1 MPKGLN
7 QRQAAFA
14 EFIVQ
19 GMAAS
24 RAYKEAGYEGK
35 GNTAESK
42 ASRLVRNG
50 KVASYIEELRGKIQD
65 SAIYTS
71 KELQKD
77 LTKMMKGAMA
87 DDDRT
92 GFSALATQLCK
103 IQGLYQ
109 KETVDVN
116 LNAGGVLVMPMAGSI
131 EEWNGNQAGED
142 QKRLM
147 DDAIDV

>member
-14 EFIVQ
+14 ELLVQ
-19 GMAAS
+19 GLAASQAYRKAGYSAEGKSADEAAS
-24 RAYKEAGYEGK
+24 RLSRHVKVKEYIDEMREEAK
-35 GNTAESK
+35 G
-42 ASRLVRNG
+42 
-50 KVASYIEELRGKIQD
+50 D
-65 SAIYTS
+65 AIYTS

-77 LTKMMKGAMA
+77 LTTMMKSALA
-87 DDDRT
+87 DEDRT

-116 LNAGGVLVMPMAGSI
+116 LNSGGVLVMPMAGSI

-147 DDAIDV
+147 DDAVDV